1 STQGSGEVG
10 AAVALAPNVDLG
22 AAAGFGDSVGARA
35 MLTLH
40 PGRDEARSL
49 SWLLQLR
56 FLYQPVKD
64 GDGMG
69 AGALLAAALEAGHGR
84 LLAGVAGDFFSGP
97 DRYYPYA
104 VLGVA
109 GYELD
114 LLSR

>member
-1 STQGSGEVG
+1 
-10 AAVALAPNVDLG
+10 VDLG

-35 MLTLH
+35 FLTVH
-40 PGRDEARSL
+40 PRRETW
-49 SWLLQLR
+49 SWLLQFR
-56 FLYQPVKD
+56 FLYQPVKN
-64 GDGMG
+64 GEGVGGG
-69 AGALLAAALEAGHGR
+69 AMLAAALEAGHGR

-114 LLSR
+114 LMER